1 MSTQKR
7 NIWLDNV
14 KGFLIICVVAGHFLE
29 SGIDYHSNMCKSLF
43 LFIYSFHMP
52 LFVFAS
58 GLMCEHAIQ
67 TKERFCKKLANFA
80 GLVEAADLSI
90 PTADQSRTYIFTC
103 ENRRRSVVPF
113 RHVCIL
119 YMCLSA
125 SPCR

>member
-52 LFVFAS
+52 LFVFARWAHICFNKCFIMIS
-58 GLMCEHAIQ
+58 
-67 TKERFCKKLANFA
+67 
-80 GLVEAADLSI
+80 SI
-90 PTADQSRTYIFTC
+90 
-103 ENRRRSVVPF
+103 
-113 RHVCIL
+113 
-119 YMCLSA
+119 
-125 SPCR
+125 

>member
-52 LFVFAS
+52 LFV
-58 GLMCEHAIQ
+58 
-67 TKERFCKKLANFA
+67 
-80 GLVEAADLSI
+80 D
-90 PTADQSRTYIFTC
+90 
-103 ENRRRSVVPF
+103 
-113 RHVCIL
+113 
-119 YMCLSA
+119 
-125 SPCR
+125 

>member
-80 GLVEAADLSI
+80 GLYVLLKLLIFPFQRLTSPGLTFSLANEEA
-90 PTADQSRTYIFTC
+90 
-103 ENRRRSVVPF
+103 
-113 RHVCIL
+113 
-119 YMCLSA
+119 
-125 SPCR
+125 

>member
-58 GLMCEHAIQ
+58 FLQ
-67 TKERFCKKLANFA
+67 K
-80 GLVEAADLSI
+80 
-90 PTADQSRTYIFTC
+90 
-103 ENRRRSVVPF
+103 RSFV
-113 RHVCIL
+113 
-119 YMCLSA
+119 
-125 SPCR
+125 